1 MDKTEIMD
9 LARKIGTYEVTEE
22 TRSCTAVPKKPITKA
37 RRHEILAMEE
47 ELGLK
52 DMARALAKEM
62 KTTRV

>member
-1 MDKTEIMD
+1 
-9 LARKIGTYEVTEE
+9 VTEE